1 MKKDWTNN
9 YIGTKEYFN
18 SPKVCEIYKVYTLIL
33 KYLIDNPT
41 RKFFFSI
48 TKIAQILNIPY
59 QTVYSAL
66 KRLERDELISIN
78 NEKQTIKYKGNEYEI
93 YREININFKKA
104 KEIMQI
110 TALDSK
116 AYKSLSKRRYRKLC
130 KQRLLTYIVDKDK
143 VYKRYIEETGYAKY
157 KSFKQMFLEFCK
169 NVSNKYFKINY
180 NYISLEETNMFTE
193 EESKLVRIIDDPIP
207 ETDFVNNLISLFKSK
222 QKANI

>member
-1 MKKDWTNN
+1 MKKDWNN
-9 YIGTKEYFN
+9 HFIATKEYFD

-48 TKIAQILNIPY
+48 TKIGQILNMPY

-66 KRLERDELISIN
+66 KRLEKDELISII
-78 NEKQTIKYKGNEYEI
+78 NEKQTIKYKGNEYQI
-93 YREININFKKA
+93 YREIVVNFKKA
-104 KEIMQI
+104 KEIMQVMS
-110 TALDSK
+110 LDSK
-116 AYKSLSKRRYRKLC
+116 AYKDLNKRRYRKLC

-169 NVSNKYFKINY
+169 NVSKKYFNIKL
-180 NYISLEETNMFTE
+180 NYISLEEANIYTE
-193 EESKLVRIIDDPIP
+193 EEAKLAAIIDDPIP
-207 ETDFVNNLISLFKSK
+207 EDNFVSDLIAFFRNKK
-222 QKANI
+222 KAIA